1 MKRNN
6 TAKTFILAAVSA
18 LALSIA
24 PTAKAADKGC
34 SSASLK
40 GTFVFLGT
48 GSVIDPTGVFLLDVV
63 FAQTFD
69 GNGALTS
76 TGLQSH
82 NGNILQVT
90 QTGTYTVNPDC
101 TGTYTA
107 LLSPIGLTV
116 HFFFVIA
123 DNGNELRVIS
133 TDANTVIAGTARR
146 QFPVGDWRQ

>member
-116 HFFFVIA
+116 HFFFVID
-123 DNGNELRVIS
+123 DNENELRVIS